1 MSGQSIVG
9 FLILLIITWGLSENR
24 WLVRLRTLLSGVVL
38 QMVLAL
44 IFLKHPGS
52 TGLLLVLNSWVLL
65 LQRATEAG
73 TVFVFGYLGGGEVPF
88 EVQSP
93 GGSFILAFRALPLIL
108 IVSAL
113 TSLFFYWNILP
124 PIVRVCA
131 WALQRTMNIGG
142 AVGLGAAA
150 NIFVGMIE
158 APLLVRPYLKNMT
171 RSELFA
177 VMTCGMATIAGTV
190 MILYA
195 TVLDSTIP
203 NVLGHLLAASI
214 ISAPAALTVAHVMIP
229 ETQPRTEARLVAP
242 QVADGPMD
250 AVSKGTLEGVRLLL
264 NIVAMLVVLVALV
277 NLVNECLAFLPSIDG
292 EPVALERLLGYCLA
306 PMAWLLGLPWSEA
319 RVAGSLMGTK
329 TILNELIAYLEMASL
344 PESALSHRSRLIMTY
359 ALCGFANFGSL
370 GIMIGGMGTLI
381 PERRREIVALGS
393 RSIVGG
399 LLATLM
405 TGAVVGIFY

>member
-1 MSGQSIVG
+1 
-9 FLILLIITWGLSENR
+9 
-24 WLVRLRTLLSGVVL
+24 
-38 QMVLAL
+38 
-44 IFLKHPGS
+44 
-52 TGLLLVLNSWVLL
+52 
-65 LQRATEAG
+65 
-73 TVFVFGYLGGGEVPF
+73 
-88 EVQSP
+88 
-93 GGSFILAFRALPLIL
+93 
-108 IVSAL
+108 
-113 TSLFFYWNILP
+113 
-124 PIVRVCA
+124 
-131 WALQRTMNIGG
+131 
-142 AVGLGAAA
+142 
-150 NIFVGMIE
+150 MIE

-203 NVLGHLLAASI
+203 NVLGHFLAASI

-381 PERRREIVALGS
+381 S
-393 RSIVGG
+393 
-399 LLATLM
+399 
-405 TGAVVGIFY
+405 